1 MAAKKSQQAPARS
14 DIDAFIE
21 SNSRAIALP
30 PEVVADFIYFA
41 EQAEQGKVVS
51 GQGIIRWVE
60 KKYGIHMSRTKLV
73 NEFVKA
79 GLSPW
84 FGK

>member
-1 MAAKKSQQAPARS
+1 MAAKKPARD
-14 DIDAFIE
+14 DIDAFIS
-21 SNSRAIALP
+21 SNIRSTPIS
-30 PEVVADFIYFA
+30 PEVIADFIYFA
-41 EQAEQGKVVS
+41 EQAEQGRVVS
-51 GQGIIRWVE
+51 AQGIIRWVE
-60 KKYGIHMSRTKLV
+60 QKHGLHISRAKLV